1 LKVGLGHHRV
11 ADGGDA
17 GEAHHHCVGHVA
29 AGAAAAA
36 AAAAAVAGAA
46 AGVAA
51 AAAVR
56 WVHVEAEVA
65 AIEGL
70 DGVDPI
76 EVAIVKVGHRR
87 ISAYRYVD

>member
-1 LKVGLGHHRV
+1 MKVGLGHHRV

-17 GEAHHHCVGHVA
+17 GEAHHHSVGHM
-29 AGAAAAA
+29 AA

>member
-11 ADGGDA
+11 AERGDA
-17 GEAHHHCVGHVA
+17 GEAHHHGVGHVA
-29 AGAAAAA
+29 AGAA

-51 AAAVR
+51 AAIR

>member
-1 LKVGLGHHRV
+1 MKVGLGHHRV

-17 GEAHHHCVGHVA
+17 GKPHHHSVGHM
-29 AGAAAAA
+29 AA

-46 AGVAA
+46 AGV

-76 EVAIVKVGHRR
+76 EVAIIKVGHRR

>member
-1 LKVGLGHHRV
+1 MKVGLGHHRV

-17 GEAHHHCVGHVA
+17 GEAHHHGVGHLA
-29 AGAAAAA
+29 AGA

-46 AGVAA
+46 AAGAA
-51 AAAVR
+51 AAAIR

-65 AIEGL
+65 TIERL

>member
-1 LKVGLGHHRV
+1 MKVGLGHHRV

-17 GEAHHHCVGHVA
+17 GEAHHHGVGHM
-29 AGAAAAA
+29 AA

-46 AGVAA
+46 AGV

>member
-1 LKVGLGHHRV
+1 MKVGLGHHRV

-17 GEAHHHCVGHVA
+17 GEAHHHGVGHVA
-29 AGAAAAA
+29 ARAAAA

-51 AAAVR
+51 AAIR

-87 ISAYRYVD
+87 ISAYRYID